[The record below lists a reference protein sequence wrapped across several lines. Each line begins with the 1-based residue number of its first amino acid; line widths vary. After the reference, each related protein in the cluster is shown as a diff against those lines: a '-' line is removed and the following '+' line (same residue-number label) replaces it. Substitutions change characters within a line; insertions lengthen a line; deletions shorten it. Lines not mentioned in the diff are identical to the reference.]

1 MSQNGDVGISVTPI
15 KDRCLSKMS
24 LPEMH
29 VRAKTD
35 RIWILRLKSELGAE
49 IFEHVIHRML
59 MGDSMREISLYCHRV
74 NSNYQPETY
83 RKWLRVLEHNSVSER
98 RARDASQDAINAF
111 NTAKAALQTPQ
122 PELIPDGPSDAS
134 LRWLKRNVT
143 KEWKRVDTENML
155 KFLWIQTQQT
165 LDKLVDFGNRNGLP
179 HPDIYKALAELRKIA
194 VAHMQLEFRMKVLK
208 RGDGEVLDISSM
220 SPDVQEFAKLDD
232 IDRNLIH
239 QLRKR
244 FVKMVS
250 EEIEDRTT
258 PEGLEFDE
266 GAATGGTK

>member
-1 MSQNGDVGISVTPI
+1 M
-15 KDRCLSKMS
+15 
-24 LPEMH
+24 
-29 VRAKTD
+29 
-35 RIWILRLKSELGAE
+35 LK
-49 IFEHVIHRML
+49 
-59 MGDSMREISLYCHRV
+59 GDSIRTLAQYCYHLNGN
-74 NSNYQPETY
+74 NSYYTY
-83 RKWLRVLEHNSVSER
+83 RRWLQILDRNTVSQR
-98 RARDASQDAINAF
+98 REETVTQKAIQAF
-111 NTAKAALQTPQ
+111 NTAKAAFVKP
-122 PELIPDGPSDAS
+122 PKEIKPDGPSDCN

-143 KEWKRVDTENML
+143 KEWKHIDTENML
-155 KFLWIQTQQT
+155 KFLWIQGQQ
-165 LDKLVDFGNRNGLP
+165 LVKETMEFGKREGSP
-179 HPDIYKALAELRKIA
+179 HPDAAKNLNALTKIA
-194 VAHMQLEFRMKVLK
+194 VAHMAYEFRIKILK
-208 RGDGEVLDISSM
+208 RGDGEPIDISSM